1 MDINKR
7 MTLPTNISLGLRS
20 NLSQATYTLRVLS
33 ALKTCEPPTGK
44 TRILDDLK
52 ESVSP
57 TWNKQLN
64 QLITGFPPKDRDDL
78 AKAYFSHDTTTELTR
93 DPVETH
99 RTEKTANISNQEL
112 KNLLDFNLTGPL
124 DEKPTFRLTLTL
136 GDFSYDEAH
145 FQWVKELRE
154 CFFNWTEKNR
164 ITGDCQRFQ
173 KLVSK
178 GHGLYQ
184 QLPTGNAAVFSEL
197 AKTADEKNRCFP
209 IFLYERL
216 IEILMEWYKGSDV
229 LLHSIDNYHAQ
240 LLEKAL
246 SFRTEGMQLLEK
258 GLGKPARETI
268 PSLEIANQPDWVWD
282 PESETLDIFNNRV
295 REAVNLQVKQYTD
308 AVLTLNNWK
317 TIPESRASYHFAWF
331 VRFQFYEEPLYVIA
345 GNSDDNDSN
354 RKQSDYQKSRRIGD
368 VKARLKEIASQ
379 VGIRLR

>member
-164 ITGDCQRFQ
+164 ITGDCQR
-173 KLVSK
+173 
-178 GHGLYQ
+178 
-184 QLPTGNAAVFSEL
+184 
-197 AKTADEKNRCFP
+197 
-209 IFLYERL
+209 
-216 IEILMEWYKGSDV
+216 
-229 LLHSIDNYHAQ
+229 
-240 LLEKAL
+240 
-246 SFRTEGMQLLEK
+246 
-258 GLGKPARETI
+258 
-268 PSLEIANQPDWVWD
+268 
-282 PESETLDIFNNRV
+282 
-295 REAVNLQVKQYTD
+295 
-308 AVLTLNNWK
+308 
-317 TIPESRASYHFAWF
+317 
-331 VRFQFYEEPLYVIA
+331 
-345 GNSDDNDSN
+345 
-354 RKQSDYQKSRRIGD
+354 
-368 VKARLKEIASQ
+368 
-379 VGIRLR
+379 